1 MTERIRV
8 LADTTGPSLTR
19 QADAIEADI
28 NHIINR
34 YTLNGEPLPVRR
46 HAYGDFTNAP
56 DFHQAQQA
64 VAQANSAF
72 EALPLAVRNYCR
84 NDPGRFLDLVH
95 SGREEDLKKLEE
107 LGLVELHKPS
117 TVPAPPPETPPA
129 APAEG

>member
-8 LADTTGPSLTR
+8 LADTIGPSMTR

-46 HAYGDFTNAP
+46 HQYGDFTNAP
-56 DFHQAQQA
+56 DFWNAHNA
-64 VAQANSAF
+64 VAQAKSAF
-72 EALPLAVRNYCR
+72 EALPLAVRNHCK

-95 SGREEDLKKLEE
+95 SGKAEDIKTLEQ
-107 LGLVELHKPS
+107 LGLVELHKPE
-117 TVPAPPPETPPA
+117 TVPAPAPEPSPA